1 MITIATIETMN
12 DNWSL
17 TGSAAYGGLLEL
29 SWQVLVEVEV
39 AQMVSDSHIFVLFL
53 HLQNF
58 LILIV
63 FP

>member
-12 DNWSL
+12 DTLRL
-17 TGSAAYGGLLEL
+17 TGSSAYGGLLEL